1 MNTNGYIVLFP
12 GKPTDMDIP
21 DKPTLTNLNIDKP
34 LLAPFW
40 TSITSDDLDVIG
52 KVRVYDYRGRY
63 LSVPDRLISK
73 KYRITYTSK
82 KTVVFIWTDI
92 KCKSRSKRKYKV

>member
-12 GKPTDMDIP
+12 GKPTDLFIP
-21 DKPTLTNLNIDKP
+21 DKPTLNNLDIDKP

-52 KVRVYDYRGRY
+52 KVRVYNYVGKRRTLRDKY
-63 LSVPDRLISK
+63 IAK
-73 KYRITYTSK
+73 KYRITFTSK
-82 KTVVFIWTDI
+82 KTVVFSWKKI
-92 KCKSRSKRKYKV
+92 KCKSQKKQKYEV